1 MLVLH
6 KLNSISSEPR
16 QKIIIPLDDNSKVT
30 LNIEYR
36 ANQIGWFF
44 DFTYEDKTYTNFRFT
59 TSYNILRNFRT
70 WLPFGLRIDTL
81 DGLEP
86 TDLEDF
92 ASGYATLYVL
102 NKDDITTTEAN
113 YYAKITA

>member
-1 MLVLH
+1 MH
-6 KLNSISSEPR
+6 KLNSISNEPR
-16 QKIIIPLDDNSKVT
+16 QKVVIPLDDNSRVVLK
-30 LNIEYR
+30 LEYR

-44 DFTYEDKTYTNFRFT
+44 DFTYEDKTYTNFRIT
-59 TSYNILRNFRT
+59 NSYNILRNFRT
-70 WLPFGLRIDTL
+70 WLPFGLRVDTL

-86 TDLEDF
+86 TDLDDF

-102 NKDDITTTEAN
+102 NKDDITITESN